1 MGEKN
6 VIKWYNRTRFQNI
19 AVPLLSVLLG
29 ILIGAII
36 MAVFGY
42 DPLKGYTAMIK
53 GALFT
58 PFYIGQTLR
67 LMAPLVVIALGFAVA
82 NVAGFFNI
90 GVAGQVLV
98 GWLASI
104 IVANA
109 FPDLPKIILLPLS
122 ILAGMTAGAFWAG
135 IAGYLRA
142 YFNTSEV
149 IVTIMLNHIAFYMTN
164 YFVREVLTNG
174 SDSTPRISTNA
185 SLRIPFL
192 SSITNNSTLHGGIF
206 ISVIMVIVVWF
217 LLNKTT
223 YGFEFRA
230 VGLNSSAADYAG
242 MNAKKNIILAML
254 VSGALAGLGGA
265 MEGLGN
271 FQNIFVQG
279 VVPTIGF
286 DGMGVALLGSSSPI
300 GILFS
305 AFLFSVLKTGGTSM
319 PLISGAPNEIVD
331 IVIALIIFFVGA
343 NYIIRLLFAKM
354 NKSAKKEV
362 L

>member
-1 MGEKN
+1 MT
-6 VIKWYNRTRFQNI
+6 KWYNRSRFQNI

-29 ILIGAII
+29 IVIGAII
-36 MAVFGY
+36 MLLFGY
-42 DPLKGYTAMIK
+42 DPIKGYTAMVK

-67 LMAPLVVIALGFAVA
+67 LMAPLIVIALGFAVA

-90 GVAGQVLV
+90 GVAGQTLV
-98 GWLASI
+98 GWLSSI

-109 FPDLPKIILLPLS
+109 FPDLPKIILLPLC
-122 ILAGMTAGAFWAG
+122 ILAGMTAGALWAG

-149 IVTIMLNHIAFYMTN
+149 IVTIMLNHIAFHITN
-164 YFVREVLTNG
+164 YFIRDVLTNG
-174 SDSTPRISTNA
+174 SDSTPRISPNA

-192 SSITNNSTLHGGIF
+192 SSITNNSTIHGGIF
-206 ISVIMVIVVWF
+206 ISIFMVFVVWF
-217 LLNKTT
+217 LMNKTT
-223 YGFEFRA
+223 YGFEFRS
-230 VGLNSSAADYAG
+230 VGLNASAADYAG

-254 VSGALAGLGGA
+254 VSGALAGLGGT

-279 VVPTIGF
+279 VVPAIGF
-286 DGMGVALLGSSSPI
+286 DGLGVALLGSSSPI

-319 PLISGAPNEIVD
+319 PLVSGAPNEIVD

-343 NYIIRLLFAKM
+343 NYIIRVLLTKM
-354 NKSAKKEV
+354 NKSDKKEV
-362 L
+362 V

>member
-1 MGEKN
+1 MNRWYKN
-6 VIKWYNRTRFQNI
+6 IRIQKM

-29 ILIGAII
+29 MLFGAII
-36 MAVFGY
+36 MLVFGY
-42 DPLKGYTAMIK
+42 NPISGYSAMIK

-90 GVAGQVLV
+90 GIAGQTLI
-98 GWLASI
+98 GWLASVS
-104 IVANA
+104 VANLL
-109 FPDLPKIILLPLS
+109 PDLPKVILLPLCV
-122 ILAGMTAGAFWAG
+122 LAGMAAGALWAG

-149 IVTIMLNHIAFYMTN
+149 IVTIMLNHIAFHVTN
-164 YFVREVLTNG
+164 HIIRYVLTSG
-174 SDSTPRISTNA
+174 GDSTPRIPANA

-192 SSITNNSTLHGGIF
+192 SSITNNSTIHGGIF
-206 ISVIMVIVVWF
+206 ISVIMVAVVWI

-223 YGFEFRA
+223 FGFEFRA
-230 VGLNSSAADYAG
+230 VGLNASAADYAG

-254 VSGALAGLGGA
+254 ISGALAGLGGT

-279 VVPTIGF
+279 SVPTIGF
-286 DGMGVALLGSSSPI
+286 DGMGVALLGASSPV

-319 PLISGAPNEIVD
+319 PLVTGAPNEIVD

-343 NYIIRLLFAKM
+343 NYIIRLLLVKM
-354 NKSAKKEV
+354 KRSEKKGV
-362 L
+362 A